1 MSAKNTLVFALVLI
15 ILLAMGA
22 AAGSI
27 VYSAIFLAS
36 LVNRVFV
43 QQWIP
48 YASYLLLVLVIIVT
62 AYFTVRFIRQCR
74 SSEMPNLQDSEI
86 LPLTIIIPAL
96 NEERTMVSCV
106 DSIMAADYPK
116 DKMELIIAHE
126 VPPRCRDSTPQLVA
140 QLAVKYPNVKV
151 VPNDSGHK
159 GSKAGAINNC
169 LHDAKGTIIGIYDA
183 DHIIAKDAL
192 LRVTAEFSANP
203 WLTCLGGKVIV
214 RNVNY
219 NWFTTIVG
227 NECAVINNFS
237 RYLSQLFTGRHLV
250 YGSNLFIRKAALEDI
265 GGFDETSLTEDCD
278 LGMKLIS
285 QNYGMKVDYAIKSY
299 EQPAVSIRDWWHQRV
314 RWTWGGISVL
324 KKYLKIYSADGTV
337 TAKSIRAFIMY
348 ALSTAGLLFG
358 VILMGFMGFMLYAG
372 IVPPVI
378 LILCCTPFAILF
390 AAESLVDYTEG
401 RGSVIDMALS
411 IFVRPW
417 VIYMYTIVG
426 VYAVVMDALN
436 VQGKWFESTRI

>member
-1 MSAKNTLVFALVLI
+1 MSAKNKLVFALVLL

-48 YASYLLLVLVIIVT
+48 DASYFLLAVIVIVT
-62 AYFTVRFIRQCR
+62 AYFTVKFVMQCR
-74 SSEMPNLQDSEI
+74 SSEIPELKDSEI

-96 NEERTMVSCV
+96 NEERTMVDCV
-106 DSIMAADYPK
+106 NSIMAADYPQ
-116 DKMELIIAHE
+116 DKIELIIAHE
-126 VPPRCRDSTPQLVA
+126 VAPRCHDSTPQLA
-140 QLAVKYPNVKV
+140 KQLAARYPNVRV
-151 VPNDSGHK
+151 APNNNGHG

-169 LHDAKGTIIGIYDA
+169 LNEAKGAIIGIYDA

-192 LRVTAEFSANP
+192 LRVAGEFAANP

-250 YGSNLFIRKAALEDI
+250 YGSNLFLKKDALVRI

-278 LGMKLIS
+278 LGMKLIF
-285 QNYGMKVDYAIKSY
+285 QNYGMKIDYAIKSY
-299 EQPAVSIRDWWHQRV
+299 EQPAVSMRDWWHQRV
-314 RWTWGGISVL
+314 RWTWGGISVC
-324 KKYLKIYSADGTV
+324 KKYLKIYSAEGKV
-337 TAKSIRAFIMY
+337 TARSVKTFIMY
-348 ALSTAGLLFG
+348 ALSTAGLLFS

-372 IVPPVI
+372 VVPPVI
-378 LILCCTPFAILF
+378 LILCCAPFAILF
-390 AAESLVDYTEG
+390 AAESLVDFTEG
-401 RGSVIDMALS
+401 RGSVVDMALS
-411 IFVRPW
+411 IVVRPW
-417 VIYMYTIVG
+417 VIYAYTIVG
-426 VYAVVMDALN
+426 VYAVVMDALD
-436 VQGKWFESTRI
+436 VQGQWYESARI